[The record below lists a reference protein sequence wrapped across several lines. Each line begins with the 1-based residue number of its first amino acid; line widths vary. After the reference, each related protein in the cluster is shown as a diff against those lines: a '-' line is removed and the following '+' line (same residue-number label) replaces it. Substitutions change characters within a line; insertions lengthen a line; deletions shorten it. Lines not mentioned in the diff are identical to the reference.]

1 VKERI
6 AMQSLTGKVIV
17 VCGGGSGIG
26 AASARRLGE
35 EGARVVVG
43 DINAAG
49 AKQTAATIT
58 DAGGSGISVEFDLAD
73 DDSVAGLIGRAVDEW
88 GTVHGLFNCGADVS
102 PDTIGR
108 DVDLL
113 AADFA
118 VWRRTLEV
126 NWMGF
131 ARSARAVIPLMLE
144 EGGGAIVNTSS
155 GAAFGGEPTRP
166 AYAASKA
173 AINTLTRHIATKWGK
188 AGIRCNS
195 VSPGAVLSETLLQT
209 VPAERRSLML
219 EQARSPRL
227 GEPSDIAAAVAFLLS
242 DDAEWINGQVWTVD
256 GGALMRQ

>member
-1 VKERI
+1 MRD
-6 AMQSLTGKVIV
+6 LTDKIIV

-26 AASARRLGE
+26 AATAARLGD

-43 DINAAG
+43 DLDAVG
-49 AKQTAATIT
+49 AKNTAARIT
-58 DAGGSGISVEFDLAD
+58 DAGGVGIGVEFDLAE
-73 DDSVAGLIGRAVDEW
+73 DDSVAALIGRAVDEW

-108 DVDLL
+108 DVDLME
-113 AADFA
+113 ADFA
-118 VWRRTLEV
+118 VWRRTMEV

-131 ARSARAVIPLMLE
+131 ARSARAVIPLLLE
-144 EGGGAIVNTSS
+144 QGGGAIVNTAS
-155 GAAFGGEPTRP
+155 GAAFSGEPTRP

-195 VSPGAVLSETLLQT
+195 VSPGTVLSETLLRT
-209 VPAERRSLML
+209 VPAERRSMML
-219 EQARSPRL
+219 ERTRSPRL